1 MSTPAKARTSG
12 RRERRSRPLLTHFE
26 VRRGGALRL
35 RIAIADDAIAEAG
48 DELGALLRRIAP
60 PCHVAAA
67 EASAPDQITP
77 DVPEISDETVDFVV
91 TPEHP
96 ADDGAYHAGLRERL
110 AELFSSLCDTSLADA
125 LDIAREERARRAEGG
140 N

>member
-1 MSTPAKARTSG
+1 VSAAVKARSG
-12 RRERRSRPLLTHFE
+12 ARRDRRVRPPLTHFE
-26 VRRGGALRL
+26 VRRGGTLRL
-35 RIAIADDAIAEAG
+35 RLAIADDAIAEAG

-60 PCHVAAA
+60 CPAAPA
-67 EASAPDQITP
+67 ASQ
-77 DVPEISDETVDFVV
+77 DVPAEMVDFVV

-96 ADDGAYHAGLRERL
+96 PDDAAYHAGLRERL

-125 LDIAREERARRAEGG
+125 LEIAREERARRAEGG

>member
-1 MSTPAKARTSG
+1 MSTAAKARAGG

-26 VRRGGALRL
+26 VRRGGTLRL
-35 RIAIADDAIAEAG
+35 RLAIADDAIAEVG

-60 PCHVAAA
+60 CSVASVSPVA
-67 EASAPDQITP
+67 DQV
-77 DVPEISDETVDFVV
+77 VPEETVDFVV

-96 ADDGAYHAGLRERL
+96 PDDGAYHAGLRERL